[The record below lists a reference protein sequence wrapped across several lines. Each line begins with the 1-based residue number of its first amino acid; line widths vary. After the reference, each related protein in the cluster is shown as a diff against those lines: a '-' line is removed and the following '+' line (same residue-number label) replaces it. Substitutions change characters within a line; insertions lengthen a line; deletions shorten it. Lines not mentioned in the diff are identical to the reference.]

1 MAGKKFVTAKNGEGI
16 FVNKPFKTA
25 QRLNASLED
34 PSRQVSLTDLT
45 QQLERLLQSQLL
57 MRSPTAEDA
66 AAAPVPT
73 LTAVS
78 AAELFA
84 MPKLDVKVWKKWKFD
99 DFSTAKLNGYGLVAD
114 IVPQSSYPVNI

>member
-1 MAGKKFVTAKNGEGI
+1 LRYSWQNFVAAKMDEGI
-16 FVNKPFKTA
+16 FVNNPFKPA

-34 PSRQVSLTDLT
+34 PSQQVSLTDLT

-84 MPKLDVKVWKKWKFD
+84 MPKLDVKVHGK
-99 DFSTAKLNGYGLVAD
+99 NGN
-114 IVPQSSYPVNI
+114 SNIFLLLS

>member
-1 MAGKKFVTAKNGEGI
+1 LKSV
-16 FVNKPFKTA
+16 

-34 PSRQVSLTDLT
+34 PSQQVSLTDLT

-84 MPKLDVKVWKKWKFD
+84 MPKLDVKVRVHGK
-99 DFSTAKLNGYGLVAD
+99 N
-114 IVPQSSYPVNI
+114 VNSNIFQLLR

>member
-1 MAGKKFVTAKNGEGI
+1 MDEGI
-16 FVNKPFKTA
+16 FVNNPFKPA

-84 MPKLDVKVWKKWKFD
+84 MPKLDVKVWKKWKFEH
-99 DFSTAKLNGYGLVAD
+99 FSTAKLNGNVFVAD
-114 IVPQSSYPVNI
+114 IVPQSNYTVNI

>member
-1 MAGKKFVTAKNGEGI
+1 M
-16 FVNKPFKTA
+16 

-57 MRSPTAEDA
+57 IRCPTVAAAAAAEDA
-66 AAAPVPT
+66 PAASVPT

-78 AAELFA
+78 AGELYA
-84 MPKLDVKVWKKWKFD
+84 MPRLDTKVR
-99 DFSTAKLNGYGLVAD
+99 N
-114 IVPQSSYPVNI
+114 

>member
-1 MAGKKFVTAKNGEGI
+1 M
-16 FVNKPFKTA
+16 KPV

-45 QQLERLLQSQLL
+45 QQQERLLQSQLL
-57 MRSPTAEDA
+57 MRSPTAEDAA

-84 MPKLDVKVWKKWKFD
+84 MPKLDVKV
-99 DFSTAKLNGYGLVAD
+99 
-114 IVPQSSYPVNI
+114 